1 LQTSSPRDSII
12 PARKQRKPTTQ
23 EASDTMATSS
33 QNDTFLTTLGSYL
46 ALDTSQD
53 GYTMVAQ
60 DVTCAYPISDIYA
73 STPRILYYCLLV
85 LVFAT
90 LRYPWLSQIFLTGA
104 VAYAASAAIHAFIIV
119 STPSK
124 IQPPALVSIPLVSP
138 FSNMTTAITSVVT
151 NATAL
156 IVQPDAVELD
166 IDSITAVV
174 VTAYLVG
181 LPLQTWSR
189 TMRSKM
195 IIRYMLLFWNLFM
208 FAGTICALVA
218 WPTTNLTA
226 PQYRFCCNGFMDP
239 ESHTSEGWNSSYW
252 QGTWNATISN
262 IFNNPNTVWQN
273 LADNCFYPCFNTS
286 QTIRQSSS
294 LRAVVRTPS
303 TKFAKLHNDNHN
315 TDDEFRPLIYAAITA
330 FSVAQFGLYLVSVLR
345 LESEAMRKPIHEP
358 QHLWRERGK
367 VWRQLSNDILQSW
380 TTVKAVCRWP
390 MKHKHSG
397 AEASYSKVS
406 SPRLEITTIL
416 RLVFDIFALLTLLA
430 GVVISPPLV
439 IAFIC
444 WIEWYIRNDGATNE
458 TIRQVGQWSP
468 LVAVAVI
475 LVAAVVYQGRGWL
488 ASRTE
493 VLDEIHETEL
503 HLRKL
508 RGQLEEKN
516 SR

>member
-1 LQTSSPRDSII
+1 MAASSHNETL
-12 PARKQRKPTTQ
+12 PTTPG
-23 EASDTMATSS
+23 SDLAF
-33 QNDTFLTTLGSYL
+33 DTG
-46 ALDTSQD
+46 QD
-53 GYTMVAQ
+53 GFTMVAQ
-60 DVTCAYPISDIYA
+60 EVTCAYPISDIYA

-124 IQPPALVSIPLVSP
+124 IQAPALVSIPFASSS
-138 FSNMTTAITSVVT
+138 SNMTTAITSLVT

-189 TMRSKM
+189 TMRSRM

-208 FAGTICALVA
+208 LAGTICALVA

-226 PQYRFCCNGFMDP
+226 PQYRFCYDGFLDP
-239 ESHTSEGWNSSYW
+239 DSHTSDGWNSSNW
-252 QGTWNATISN
+252 QGTWNATIWN
-262 IFNNPNTVWQN
+262 IFSNPNTEWQN
-273 LADNCFYPCFNTS
+273 LPDNCFYPCFNTS
-286 QTIRQSSS
+286 QSIRQSSS
-294 LRAVVRTPS
+294 LRAVVITPS
-303 TKFAKLHNDNHN
+303 TKFAKLHDEHHN
-315 TDDEFRPLIYAAITA
+315 SDDEFRPLIYVAITV
-330 FSVAQFGLYLVSVLR
+330 FSVAQFVLYLVSVLK
-345 LESEAMRKPIHEP
+345 LGSEAMRKPIHEP
-358 QHLWRERGK
+358 QNLWRERTK
-367 VWRQLSNDILQSW
+367 VWRQLRTDISQSW
-380 TTVKAVCRWP
+380 TTMRAICRWP
-390 MKHKHSG
+390 TKHKHCG

-406 SPRLEITTIL
+406 SPRLEITSIL
-416 RLVFDIFALLTLLA
+416 LLVFDVFALLILLA
-430 GVVISPPLV
+430 GIAISPPLV

-458 TIRQVGQWSP
+458 TIQQVGQWSP

-493 VLDEIHETEL
+493 VQDEIHETEL
-503 HLRKL
+503 YLRKL
-508 RGQLEEKN
+508 RGQLEAKS